1 MKQSEDAMS
10 FQFIEVKQSGRIT
23 VVTLNRPSVLNALHK
38 PAHFELHDAFNWF
51 CADPDQWV
59 AIITGAGNQAFCAGN
74 DLKWQAEGGE
84 RGWNLSGFG
93 GLALRFHCDKPII
106 AAVNGMALGGGFEI
120 ALACDLVIAAENA
133 TFGLPQPR
141 IGLAAL
147 AGGLQRLP
155 RQIGLKRAMDM
166 ILTGRRVSAQD
177 GFEFGFVNEV
187 VPQGE
192 ALSAAERWADQI
204 CQNSP
209 MSIRASKQTVLEG
222 LNVSLPQAM
231 LAQRDYPGVRDLIAS
246 EDFVEG
252 LRAFA
257 EKRPPRW
264 QGK

>member
-1 MKQSEDAMS
+1 
-10 FQFIEVKQSGRIT
+10 
-23 VVTLNRPSVLNALHK
+23 
-38 PAHFELHDAFNWF
+38 
-51 CADPDQWV
+51 
-59 AIITGAGNQAFCAGN
+59 
-74 DLKWQAEGGE
+74 
-84 RGWNLSGFG
+84 
-93 GLALRFHCDKPII
+93 LRFHCDKPII

-187 VPQGE
+187 VPPGE

-246 EDFVEG
+246 DDFVEG